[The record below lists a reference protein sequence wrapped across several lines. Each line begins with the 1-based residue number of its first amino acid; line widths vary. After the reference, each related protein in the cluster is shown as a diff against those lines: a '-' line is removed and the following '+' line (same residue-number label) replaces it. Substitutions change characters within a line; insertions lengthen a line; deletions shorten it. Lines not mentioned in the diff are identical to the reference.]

1 MPWYSNATIFSAG
14 VVLSIVNEL
23 GGVHLQLQE
32 TEWTAVRTAKLVT
45 RCLVILSLV
54 LTVVATPVGAENEI
68 SIPFDDIIFGSPG
81 EVVELAREPVDAD
94 LVGQTC
100 EISVE
105 AENQSSVHIGNDL
118 LITTASSRAV
128 VVGVEDTANG
138 GTLQTFEVVL
148 GPTVLVHIRMGQSG
162 ISSLGFSL
170 SIDCDGAL
178 GSSSQTA
185 DATTTTVAPTTVPE
199 TAPDTTAPPA
209 TIPTTAVPTTTVLT
223 ATVPADTAPTATAPA
238 DTASVDTCLLYTSP
252 SPRDRG

>member
-1 MPWYSNATIFSAG
+1 M
-14 VVLSIVNEL
+14 
-23 GGVHLQLQE
+23 
-32 TEWTAVRTAKLVT
+32 RTAKLVT

-68 SIPFDDIIFGSPG
+68 SIPFDDIVFGSPG

-185 DATTTTVAPTTVPE
+185 EAATTTVAPTTVAPTTVPE
-199 TAPDTTAPPA
+199 TVPDTPASPA
-209 TIPTTAVPTTTVLT
+209 TVPTTAAPTATVPT
-223 ATVPADTAPTATAPA
+223 ATVPADTVPA
-238 DTASVDTCLLYTSP
+238 ATASVDTASPADTAPPVSEVDIPAPTAGAETNELPVAQPAQAVAGNPTYT
-252 SPRDRG
+252 G